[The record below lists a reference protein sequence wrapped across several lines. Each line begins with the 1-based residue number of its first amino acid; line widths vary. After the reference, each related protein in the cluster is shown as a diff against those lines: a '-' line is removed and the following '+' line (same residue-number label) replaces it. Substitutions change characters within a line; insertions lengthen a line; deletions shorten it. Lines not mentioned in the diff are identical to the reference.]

1 MCLPLIAVFG
11 AHGLVKRDL
20 LSLPD
25 PFAVLTVDG
34 EQTCSTRVTKKSLS
48 PSWNDSFDMCVVYPS
63 FFTPT
68 DSSQNRSPIIYDH
81 NTSFRLQEIQKARSR
96 CVLVQVW
103 SLLHCSRCIPPGF
116 LGVINIPASEVISWV
131 MNHHGILLLFF
142 SDYVLILCLHQ
153 K

>member
-63 FFTPT
+63 FLHPLTHRRTVRP
-68 DSSQNRSPIIYDH
+68 SSMI
-81 NTSFRLQEIQKARSR
+81 TIQAFDYKKFKKRD
-96 CVLVQVW
+96 Q
-103 SLLHCSRCIPPGF
+103 G
-116 LGVINIPASEVISWV
+116 AS
-131 MNHHGILLLFF
+131 
-142 SDYVLILCLHQ
+142 
-153 K
+153 